1 MTYHQ
6 DRKLVALASGKNPGE
21 SNSSRISLQEGLI
34 LLSDENFIVR
44 PLPTIVFE
52 RGSSHKLSDQI
63 QSLGLTSALI
73 VTDKNLAD
81 SGVLDPV
88 LDALRAANLKV
99 EVFDG
104 VEPNPTDLNVEAG
117 AQKLRDLGDACVV
130 PIGGGS
136 SMDCGKSIALLA
148 ANGGTVEELQTSSP
162 KEAKAP
168 VIAVPTTAGTGS
180 ETNSAC
186 VITNTRLGRKTYVM
200 HPSITPAF
208 AVLDADLTV
217 GLPTYPTATCGFDV
231 LTHAVEAFVSAGA
244 SAYSDA
250 IALEAIAKVADNLR
264 DVVKDGS
271 NIEARSQ
278 MLLGSAMA
286 AIAFNVS
293 GLGSVH
299 GTGHAISARLNAAHG
314 QTLAT
319 MLPHVMDYNMSE
331 REDKYIEV
339 AKLLAPSGPATGT
352 AAIDAVLQIRSDIG
366 IDRSISDLGGDDNL
380 LEVLVE
386 DAVADPVNFSNPRP
400 VDANSIRKLY
410 EAAW

>member
-1 MTYHQ
+1 M
-6 DRKLVALASGKNPGE
+6 L
-21 SNSSRISLQEGLI
+21 SN
-34 LLSDENFIVR
+34 ENFIVR

-208 AVLDADLTV
+208 AVLDADLTI

-250 IALEAIAKVADNLR
+250 IALEAISKVADNLR

-331 REDKYIEV
+331 RENKYIEV

-366 IDRSISDLGGDDNL
+366 IDRSISDLGADDDL

-400 VDANSIRKLY
+400 VDADAIRKMY
-410 EAAW
+410 QAAW

>member
-1 MTYHQ
+1 M
-6 DRKLVALASGKNPGE
+6 
-21 SNSSRISLQEGLI
+21 
-34 LLSDENFIVR
+34 LSDENFIVR

-264 DVVKDGS
+264 DVVNDGS

-400 VDANSIRKLY
+400 VDADAIRKLY
-410 EAAW
+410 QAAW

>member
-1 MTYHQ
+1 NALYVITYHQ

-200 HPSITPAF
+200 
-208 AVLDADLTV
+208 
-217 GLPTYPTATCGFDV
+217 
-231 LTHAVEAFVSAGA
+231 
-244 SAYSDA
+244 
-250 IALEAIAKVADNLR
+250 
-264 DVVKDGS
+264 
-271 NIEARSQ
+271 
-278 MLLGSAMA
+278 
-286 AIAFNVS
+286 
-293 GLGSVH
+293 
-299 GTGHAISARLNAAHG
+299 
-314 QTLAT
+314 
-319 MLPHVMDYNMSE
+319 
-331 REDKYIEV
+331 
-339 AKLLAPSGPATGT
+339 
-352 AAIDAVLQIRSDIG
+352 
-366 IDRSISDLGGDDNL
+366 
-380 LEVLVE
+380 
-386 DAVADPVNFSNPRP
+386 
-400 VDANSIRKLY
+400 
-410 EAAW
+410 

>member
-1 MTYHQ
+1 M
-6 DRKLVALASGKNPGE
+6 
-21 SNSSRISLQEGLI
+21 
-34 LLSDENFIVR
+34 LSDENFIVR

-117 AQKLRDLGDACVV
+117 AQKLRDLGDACVL